1 MLARCWGV
9 RYSRRVNSTC
19 SLIFVAGIAT
29 LLMQPRLQASE
40 VSGQVADIS
49 SSNPIAGAR
58 VTLFTPG
65 LQFFREVRTTTNG
78 AFAFSAIALAN
89 YRLGVAA
96 LGYEYQETNASVT
109 GLVASVNFI
118 LRVETNGGRWTIV
131 GNTEPELLDGSG
143 SGSLLP
149 TGDVFFC
156 HNTEEP
162 IIFDPVSAVKW
173 YPPDSGSAQGCHMVT
188 VNTDGGLLFAGG
200 SMGGN
205 PLDPVVKTVKTYWRG
220 TNAWVRNADM
230 KVARWYAGMVR
241 LPDERLLVMGGEL
254 DNPSYGRTNGCEI
267 YNPRSNS
274 WTITGS
280 FDLPTE
286 IPPAVLLYTGEVL
299 KTWRYP
305 ELYSISNGTWRP
317 AANMIQPRLGASG
330 GDHADHEI
338 VHLPDGRV
346 MAVGIAPLFTN
357 ADPRF
362 VEFYNPTNNTWTL
375 GPNPRALRN
384 RPEALMLPDGR
395 VLSFGGQYS
404 GTNPPPVPLANAGT
418 IPNCTKVADLYDPAN
433 NAWRA
438 LADMNRFIHY
448 HNVTVLVPDG
458 RVIATGGAGLTSNRS
473 FAGDDSS
480 IEAFEPPYLFRG
492 VRPRIDW
499 LSTTDLVLGSN
510 FTLRVSL
517 TEAVNRLVLI
527 SARATTH
534 WVDGGPQRYLSLD
547 FTQTGSLI
555 EATVPRDPVR
565 ALAGYYI
572 LIAMVDDIPS
582 VGRIV
587 RITPIA
593 TPRPTVPTISVA
605 TLDATASEPGAN
617 SGAFQVT
624 RSGTTNAPLTVAY
637 ALGGSAVNGSD
648 YNTLSNYVVI
658 PAGSF
663 NANITLT
670 PQDDAF
676 VEGTETASLSLFDT
690 AGYNAGLATNALV
703 TLADNESA
711 PPSLSLQL
719 ISPTNGLFE
728 LTLTGSATRLFSI
741 ETSTDLAT
749 WQSFASLV
757 TVSNSVRLLDRMPTN
772 APMLFFRARE

>member
-1 MLARCWGV
+1 ML
-9 RYSRRVNSTC
+9 
-19 SLIFVAGIAT
+19 
-29 LLMQPRLQASE
+29 MRLQASE
-40 VSGQVADIS
+40 VAGQVADIS
-49 SSNPIAGAR
+49 SGNPIAGAR

-65 LQFFREVRTTTNG
+65 LQIFREARTTTNG
-78 AFAFSAIALAN
+78 VFVFNTVGLGD
-89 YRLGVAA
+89 YRVGVAA
-96 LGYEYQETNASVT
+96 RDYEYQETTASVSE
-109 GLVASVNFI
+109 LMAQVNFT
-118 LRVETNGGRWTIV
+118 LRPETNAGRWTIV

-156 HNTEEP
+156 HDTRDP
-162 IIFDPVSAVKW
+162 IAFDPVSGPKW
-173 YPPDSGSAQGCHMVT
+173 FPTDSLASQGCHMVT
-188 VNTDGGLLFAGG
+188 VNTDGGLFFVGG
-200 SMGGN
+200 SIGGN
-205 PLDPVVKTVKTYWRG
+205 PLDPVVKIAKTYWRN
-220 TNAWVRNADM
+220 TNLWVRNADM
-230 KVARWYAGMVR
+230 NTARWYAGMVR

-254 DNPSYGRTNGCEI
+254 DFPSYGRTNGCEI
-267 YNPRSNS
+267 YNPRSNT

-286 IPPAVLLYTGEVL
+286 IPPAVLRYTGEVL

-305 ELYSISNGTWRP
+305 ELYNISNGTWRP
-317 AANMIQPRLGASG
+317 AASMIQPRLGASN
-330 GDHADHEI
+330 GDHADHEL

-346 MAVGIAPLFTN
+346 MALGIAPLSTN
-357 ADPRF
+357 AAPRF

-384 RPEALMLPDGR
+384 RPEALILPDGR

-418 IPNCTKVADLYDPAN
+418 IPNCTKVADLYDPAK

-510 FTLRVSL
+510 FTLHVSL
-517 TEAVNRLVLI
+517 TEAVTKLVLV

-547 FTQTGSLI
+547 FTQTGSVI
-555 EATVPRDPVR
+555 EATVPSDPVR

-587 RITPIA
+587 RITA
-593 TPRPTVPTISVA
+593 TVTPRPTVPSVSL
-605 TLDATASEPGAN
+605 TTPDASAGEPGAN
-617 SGAFQVT
+617 TGAFQIT
-624 RSGTTNAPLTVAY
+624 RTGTTNAPLTVAY

-648 YNTLSNYVVI
+648 YTTLSNYVVI
-658 PAGSF
+658 PAGSS

-676 VEGTETASLSLFDT
+676 VEGTETVSLSLFDT
-690 AGYNAGLATNALV
+690 AGYNASPGTNALV

-711 PPSLSLQL
+711 PPPLSLQL
-719 ISPTNGLFE
+719 ISPTNGLFD
-728 LTLTGSATRLFSI
+728 LTLTGPATRLFSI
-741 ETSTDLAT
+741 ETSSNLST